1 MRLPDESDTPL
12 EINIVPMIDLVFSIL
27 AFFIISTLY
36 LTRSEGLPVNLPTA
50 TTAEIQ
56 LQSTI
61 KVTINANR
69 QISLNGQRIELQQ
82 LTDRVGSLVEP
93 NSESLVIINADET
106 VAYGLVVSVMD
117 SLRQVKG
124 VKLAIAA
131 KRR

>member
-1 MRLPDESDTPL
+1 MRLPDESDSPL

-50 TTAEIQ
+50 ATAEIQ
-56 LQSTI
+56 RQSTI
-61 KVTINANR
+61 KVTINPNGEIR
-69 QISLNGQRIELQQ
+69 LNGQLVELQQ
-82 LTDRVGSLVEP
+82 LTDQVSSIVVP

-106 VAYGLVVSVMD
+106 VAHGRVVSVMD

-131 KRR
+131 ERS